1 MSIEFVIIP
10 ILREFEEYAIKI
22 KDKLTSNI
30 TINIH
35 FQIDTN
41 FHVNINSRIN
51 KWKKEDFEIII
62 INQDCIETNKIMVRF
77 SEKGS
82 RLKNI
87 DIADFIELVNSFED
101 EDEDEDENENDHF
114 DDSNYEHSYESNC
127 IIM

>member
-1 MSIEFVIIP
+1 MSIDFVIIP
-10 ILREFEEYAIKI
+10 TIQEFEEYAIKI

-30 TINIH
+30 TTNIH
-35 FQIDTN
+35 FQIDSN

-62 INQDCIETNKIMVRF
+62 INQDYIETNKIIVRF

-82 RLKNI
+82 SLKNI
-87 DIADFIELVNSFED
+87 DLEDFIELVNSFED
-101 EDEDEDENENDHF
+101 EDEDEDEDENEEED
-114 DDSNYEHSYESNC
+114 SYESNC